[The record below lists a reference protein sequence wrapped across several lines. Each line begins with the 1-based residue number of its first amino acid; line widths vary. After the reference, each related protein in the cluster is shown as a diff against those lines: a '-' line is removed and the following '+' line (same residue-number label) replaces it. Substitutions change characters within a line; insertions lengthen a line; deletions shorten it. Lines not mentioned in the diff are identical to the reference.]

1 MKDMIA
7 RLYVT
12 LLDVD
17 PAILH
22 HFEIG
27 GILYGEPSP
36 DDAEFDSDI
45 VDERKLKLVTLAEE
59 GDRLFEYV
67 YDYGDNW
74 CCAIV
79 IEALQPALSGIVY
92 PRLVEG
98 ARRGPP
104 EDIGG
109 PPGYEEFLE
118 AIGDPK
124 HERHAELI
132 EWSGE
137 DFDPEC
143 LSIDD
148 INAALSQLAKPKGTR
163 AKKAPPR
170 FRIEPARKHRGFHP
184 TLTLLVGLVVVILVP
199 GHAATHLYRRVVAP
213 ADGEEMAAP
222 AGTKLIRASA

>member
-7 RLYVT
+7 RLHVT

-17 PAILH
+17 PAIWRRIEVPAGFTLKALHDALQRAMGWFDGHLH

-36 DDAEFDSDI
+36 DDAEFDRDI
-45 VDERKLKLVTLAEE
+45 VNERKLKLASLAEE

-104 EDIGG
+104 EDISG
-109 PPGYEEFLE
+109 PPGYAEFLE
-118 AIGDPK
+118 AIADPK
-124 HERHAELI
+124 HERHAELT

-137 DFDPEC
+137 DFDPEG

-148 INAALSQLAKPKGTR
+148 VNAALAQLAKPKRTR
-163 AKKAPPR
+163 LKKAPP
-170 FRIEPARKHRGFHP
+170 P
-184 TLTLLVGLVVVILVP
+184 
-199 GHAATHLYRRVVAP
+199 
-213 ADGEEMAAP
+213 
-222 AGTKLIRASA
+222 SQN

>member
-7 RLYVT
+7 RLHVT

-17 PAILH
+17 PAIWRRIEVPTDFTLKTLHDALQRAMGWFDGHLH

-36 DDAEFDSDI
+36 DDAEFNRDI
-45 VDERKLKLVTLAEE
+45 VNERKLKLATLAEE

-79 IEALQPALSGIVY
+79 IEALQPALPDVVY
-92 PRLVEG
+92 PRLIEG

-109 PPGYEEFLE
+109 AWGYAEFLE
-118 AIGDPK
+118 AI
-124 HERHAELI
+124 
-132 EWSGE
+132 
-137 DFDPEC
+137 
-143 LSIDD
+143 
-148 INAALSQLAKPKGTR
+148 
-163 AKKAPPR
+163 AP
-170 FRIEPARKHRGFHP
+170 IP
-184 TLTLLVGLVVVILVP
+184 TTNGMP
-199 GHAATHLYRRVVAP
+199 N
-213 ADGEEMAAP
+213 
-222 AGTKLIRASA
+222 